1 MLKEFD
7 LDAPTLPKEQRMAFR
22 DQTRCVTSLF
32 ERHFEQSSVQSSAW
46 KVLIEVVPTVTK
58 PLARDLLGVLVFQIE
73 ADAEAMLSLK
83 EEAKRPQALE
93 WLLQGIQGMAR
104 QQGWPET
111 PFSTAA
117 TAVERLGYVNK
128 WNWKRRHWNPS
139 KTIGCD
145 IQIELTCECALIKAL
160 FVRDK
165 DEPVGEAL
173 LCSTRP
179 NEFLLA
185 NLLGEVRW
193 TSESTMELTS
203 KDGSQ
208 RWTAT
213 PPEGS

>member
-46 KVLIEVVPTVTK
+46 KVLIEVVPAVTK

-83 EEAKRPQALE
+83 EEAKRPQALQ
-93 WLLQGIQGMAR
+93 WLLQGTLEIAKE
-104 QQGWPET
+104 QGWPEA
-111 PFSTAA
+111 PFNSAA
-117 TAVERLGYVNK
+117 TEVERLGYMNR
-128 WNWKRRHWNPS
+128 WNWKQRHWNTS

-145 IQIELTCECALIKAL
+145 IQIELTCDHALIKAL
-160 FVRDK
+160 FIRGK

-185 NLLGEVRW
+185 NLLGKACW
-193 TSESTMELTS
+193 SSESTMELHS

-208 RWTAT
+208 RWTANF
-213 PPEGS
+213 PPQS